1 MLNFGILN
9 PASFILSWGN
19 DKLLCDFQRP
29 FCSVKILMQ
38 KLLMKMSLLVDHKKA
53 QSIDLSNKI
62 CFVQIGQVVPEL
74 SVINFTYN
82 GWLMRNKNLI

>member
-1 MLNFGILN
+1 MFELQALAISN
-9 PASFILSWGN
+9 
-19 DKLLCDFQRP
+19 LCDST

-74 SVINFTYN
+74 CVNNFTYIN
-82 GWLMRNKNLI
+82 LQWLTNAE